1 MAYVTNMNKSFPE
14 IERAAA
20 IVKAIEPTH
29 VPETSCMLMAAAIA
43 GMRGLTMKHIR
54 IGALFWPA
62 KFEHEHPDLSMRGG
76 WGCEGFDAGSKK
88 LYLADTTI
96 DDDGGFAGHTWLEP
110 EPGDVID
117 LMHDNDNGMRESYGA
132 DFTVI
137 GRYIPRPPLERAVK
151 KFWRRQML
159 AAIKAGAKT

>member
-1 MAYVTNMNKSFPE
+1 VTE

-29 VPETSCMLMAAAIA
+29 RPDTSCMLMAAAIA

-62 KFEHEHPDLSMRGG
+62 KFEKEEPYLSMRGG
-76 WGCEGFDAGSKK
+76 WGCEGYSAADKK
-88 LYLADTTI
+88 LYLSEPTI
-96 DDDGGFAGHTWLEP
+96 DEDGGFSGHTWLEP
-110 EPGDVID
+110 EPETVID
-117 LMHDNDNGMRESYGA
+117 LMHDNEESMREIYSA
-132 DFTVI
+132 DFEVV

-151 KFWRRQML
+151 AFWRKQML
-159 AAIKAGAKT
+159 AAIKAGAKA

>member
-1 MAYVTNMNKSFPE
+1 MKKELPE

-29 VPETSCMLMAAAIA
+29 RPETSCMLMAAAIA

-62 KFEHEHPDLSMRGG
+62 KFDSEHSDLGMRGG
-76 WGCEGFDAGSKK
+76 WGCEGYSP
-88 LYLADTTI
+88 ADKQLWLSEPVI
-96 DDDGGFAGHTWLEP
+96 DDDGGFSGHTWLEP
-110 EPGDVID
+110 EPESVID
-117 LMHDNDNGMRESYGA
+117 LMHDNEDSMREIYGA
-132 DFTVI
+132 DFEVV

-151 KFWRRQML
+151 AFWRKQML
-159 AAIKAGAKT
+159 AAIKAGAAK